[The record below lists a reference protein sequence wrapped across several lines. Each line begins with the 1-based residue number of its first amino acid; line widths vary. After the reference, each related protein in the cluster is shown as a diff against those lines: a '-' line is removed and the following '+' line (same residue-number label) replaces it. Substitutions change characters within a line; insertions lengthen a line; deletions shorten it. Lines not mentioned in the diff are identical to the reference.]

1 MDYFSSFDDSVEYVG
16 VFAWTRRWRA
26 SFCTKLCCFL
36 SFPPQTNIPL
46 LFFPP
51 QTNTP
56 KTNTPLLEKKR
67 RPRFS
72 FDGCHWRPSS
82 YVSSID
88 VTGGGRERGV
98 ANLPSLTSPLIHS
111 PLASESR
118 IRSCT
123 SRLPRAPMCADGENR
138 HLFSSAVSIVFA
150 VLSKQQERSERAK
163 LATRG
168 GQRLTQNISIFPFVL

>member
-1 MDYFSSFDDSVEYVG
+1 M
-16 VFAWTRRWRA
+16 
-26 SFCTKLCCFL
+26 CCFL

-82 YVSSID
+82 YVSSIE

-118 IRSCT
+118 IRISHQI
-123 SRLPRAPMCADGENR
+123 LHIEIAACADVR
-138 HLFSSAVSIVFA
+138 RWRKSASVLFCGFYCFRRAIKTAREERTSEACHTWWSAFNSKYLDFSIRLVKLLEE
-150 VLSKQQERSERAK
+150 LSR
-163 LATRG
+163 TRK
-168 GQRLTQNISIFPFVL
+168 R